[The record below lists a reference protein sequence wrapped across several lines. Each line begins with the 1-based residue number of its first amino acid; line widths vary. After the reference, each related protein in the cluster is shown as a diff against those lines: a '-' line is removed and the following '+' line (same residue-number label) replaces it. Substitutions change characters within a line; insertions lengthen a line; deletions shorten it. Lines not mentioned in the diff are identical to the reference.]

1 MAEDLTRRVFLGVA
15 GAAVVAGVAGQAA
28 LAADAK
34 DAPKAAET
42 KEAPKAGA
50 IKIIGLSCSPR
61 KGKTT
66 AAALQVCLDA
76 AKAVGPDIEVELIE
90 LSGMGLGIYDPTDPE
105 AGAGE
110 FKKIVAAITDPKVGG
125 VIFGSPV
132 YHGNMSSLCKAF
144 LDRCIS
150 VKKEFG
156 LANKVAGV
164 VAVGAARNGGVELTI
179 QAIQG
184 VVMSFE
190 MILVGDGRPTSHRGA
205 TLQNNGKDDIS
216 TDEIGLATAKNL
228 GRRVAEVARRLAGGA
243 K

>member
-1 MAEDLTRRVFLGVA
+1 MAEDLTRRGFLGVA
-15 GAAVVAGVAGQAA
+15 GAAVVAGVAAQAA
-28 LAADAK
+28 LAAEDK
-34 DAPKAAET
+34 EAPKAAET
-42 KEAPKAGA
+42 KETPKTAP

-76 AKAVGPDIEVELIE
+76 AKAVGPDVEVELIE
-90 LSGMGLGIYDPTDPE
+90 LAGRGIGVYDPTDPD

-110 FKKIVAAITDPKVGG
+110 FKKVAAAITDPKVAA
-125 VIFGSPV
+125 VIVGSPV

-144 LDRCIS
+144 MDRCIV
-150 VKKEFG
+150 VKREFG

-164 VAVGAARNGGVELTI
+164 VAVGAARNGGQELTI
-179 QAIQG
+179 QTIQA
-184 VVMSFE
+184 VLMSME

-216 TDEIGLATAKNL
+216 SDEIGLATAKNL
-228 GRRVAEVARRLAGGA
+228 GRRVAEVARRLASGA

>member
-1 MAEDLTRRVFLGVA
+1 MAEDLTRRALLGVA

-28 LAADAK
+28 GAAEDK
-34 DAPKAAET
+34 DATKAVES
-42 KEAPKAGA
+42 KEAPKTAA
-50 IKIIGLSCSPR
+50 IKIIGLSFSPR

-90 LSGMGLGIYDPTDPE
+90 LAGSGIGVYDPTNPD

-110 FKKIVAAITDPKVGG
+110 FKKVAAAITDPHVAGLIVGT
-125 VIFGSPV
+125 PV
-132 YHGNMSSLCKAF
+132 YHGNMSSLGKAF
-144 LDRCIS
+144 LDRCIV

-164 VAVGAARNGGVELTI
+164 AAVGAARNGGQELTI
-179 QAIQG
+179 QTVQA
-184 VVMSFE
+184 VLMSME
-190 MILVGDGRPTSHRGA
+190 MIVVGDGRPTSHRGA
-205 TLQNNGKDDIS
+205 TLWNNGKDDIS
-216 TDEIGLATAKNL
+216 TDELGLATAKDL
-228 GRRVAEVARRLAGGA
+228 GRRVAEVAKMVRSGA